1 MTALDPNNSRFDI
14 RMEFCPKFSK
24 YVSKELS
31 LSKKYESIYPKL
43 NADGKNYTPCFIL
56 EGDAVIGS

>member
-1 MTALDPNNSRFDI
+1 
-14 RMEFCPKFSK
+14 MEFCPKFSK